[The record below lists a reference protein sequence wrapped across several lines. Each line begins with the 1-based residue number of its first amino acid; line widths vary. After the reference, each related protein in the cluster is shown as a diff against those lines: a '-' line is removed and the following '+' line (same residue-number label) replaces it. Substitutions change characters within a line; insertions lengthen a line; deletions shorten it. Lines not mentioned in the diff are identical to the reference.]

1 MAIRNARTGVN
12 ISDANAAAIEV
23 AAGKTFY
30 SVAVPKKTGTM
41 ANVTLDP
48 ALNAYPTGYHAGAAS
63 LTAVD
68 ADLIQ
73 GNVKLGKTIFGVNG
87 TLSYPVAW
95 AKTIDVS
102 APLPTITGVPIVS
115 GGGIGTVAG
124 ASLGVLVPSLATVS
138 VLSPGLAVG
147 GFVAHQQSPPVDTDE
162 TAQANNATV
171 SDMDLMPNPATAT
184 GDGCYYGLATPYD
197 WILTNIGTAGAG
209 TYTITWKYWNG
220 ASFVALT
227 IVYDET
233 SNFKTTGMKRVNFV
247 RPVDWA
253 VSTIA
258 GIANLYWVKAEAIM
272 GTMTTQPKGTRAWVG
287 QY

>member
-12 ISDANAAAIEV
+12 ISDANAAVHEV

-41 ANVTLDP
+41 ASVALDP
-48 ALNAYPTGYHAGAAS
+48 ALNAYPAGYHAGAPS
-63 LTAVD
+63 LTDVD
-68 ADLIQ
+68 ADLVP
-73 GNVKLGKTIFGVNG
+73 GNVRLGKTIFGVDG

-102 APLPTITGVPIVS
+102 TPMPLITGTPVVN
-115 GGGIGTVAG
+115 GGGMGVTRG
-124 ASLGVLVPSLATVS
+124 PNLGVLVPSIALVS
-138 VLSPGLAVG
+138 VLSQSLALG
-147 GFVAHQQSPPVDTDE
+147 GFVSHQQSPPIDTDE
-162 TAQANNATV
+162 TVQANNATV

-184 GDGCYYGLATPYD
+184 GDGCYFGLATPYD
-197 WILTNIGTAGAG
+197 WVLTNIGTAGAG

-220 ASFVALT
+220 ASFAALT
-227 IVYDET
+227 IIYDET
-233 SNFKTTGMKRVNFV
+233 NSFKTAGMKRVHFV
-247 RPVDWA
+247 RPADWA

-258 GIANLYWVKAEAIM
+258 GIANLYWVKAEATM
-272 GTMTTQPKGTRAWVG
+272 GTMTTQPKGTRAWIG